1 MKKNYNSPMTEVTV
15 IMVKSNMLIGS
26 NGLEVDGN
34 NNIIQNLNYA
44 GELGDKETS
53 GDDLAKGGSLWD

>member
-26 NGLEVDGN
+26 TGLEVDE
-34 NNIIQNLNYA
+34 NNIIQDLSGLGCAMDIDNL
-44 GELGDKETS
+44 LK
-53 GDDLAKGGSLWD
+53 DLLE

>member
-15 IMVKSNMLIGS
+15 IMVKSNMLAGS
-26 NGLEVDGN
+26 TGLEVSGN
-34 NNIIQNLNYA
+34 NVIQDLSGA
-44 GELGDKETS
+44 GSLGDDETS